1 MRGAVK
7 KSNRTGAVGLCGVWS
22 RIEESLCGSKAKTM
36 GSNEEFENF
45 AVTHAK
51 EEELRA
57 ESIKLIL
64 EDEELARRLR
74 TIEGAIALVFAYT
87 IDYTAKNADEQ
98 TIQMLGIRLFNAAAA
113 GVKLALSGYYQV
125 AFQQARDILE
135 TGFLLDY
142 FRTSPSDIAVWR
154 ASDRATRRKL
164 FDPVK
169 IRIALD
175 DRDTDTSRGREREYN
190 KLSELASHATVR
202 GFALTRRDNF
212 GELGPFVEKRNL
224 LAWLHE
230 MVLRFGPAAAMYANQ
245 FPDAS
250 DNLVDFFRRFGTELV
265 RYKKAKGASVKG
277 LA

>member
-1 MRGAVK
+1 M
-7 KSNRTGAVGLCGVWS
+7 CGVWR
-22 RIEESLCGSKAKTM
+22 RIEELLFRLEAKAM
-36 GSNEEFENF
+36 SDYEEFDSF

-57 ESIKLIL
+57 ESMKLIL
-64 EDEELARRLR
+64 GDEELLRRLR
-74 TIEGAIALVFAYT
+74 TIEGAIALVFGYT
-87 IDYTAKNADEQ
+87 IDYTAENADEQ
-98 TIQMLGIRLFNAAAA
+98 TMQMLGIRLFNAASA

-169 IRIALD
+169 IRVALD
-175 DRDTDTSRGREREYN
+175 ERDGDTSRGREREYN

-230 MVLRFGPAAAMYANQ
+230 MVLRFGPAAVMYANQ
-245 FPDAS
+245 FPNAP

-265 RYKKAKGASVKG
+265 GYKKPKT
-277 LA
+277 